1 LEKTRFH
8 DLDALRAFAM
18 LLGIVL
24 HGLLSF
30 TPIPIWPVQ
39 DNDQSEIYMIPLMFI
54 HGFRMSL
61 FFFVS
66 GFFTRMMWQ
75 KRGTLG
81 LLENRTKRIILPFLI
96 FGALL
101 FPILNNMGTF
111 LSKEENQSG
120 TLKNIIINPEY
131 QVPNDLGGAAR
142 QGNLKEIRE
151 WLQKDADINGKYD
164 KEFTPLHWAAVMNR
178 VETIR
183 LLADKGANLNAKDGH
198 QSTPLLVAAFF
209 GQTESVETLLELG
222 ANPMLKNKDGALPE
236 QAMMANQAITEWVA
250 KDILEIPFNWMK
262 ISEGRKQV
270 RELLATDLSSL
281 DERNGWF
288 ARNYFMFGQF
298 CTHHLWF
305 LYDLIYLTLGFVIF
319 AWALKF
325 LPDLGINKWLAESPL
340 RLLWLIPLTYLAQLN
355 MGNGDDGV
363 FGPSTAVFLQP
374 DWIKLGYYAV
384 FFGYGAIC
392 FPFKDFHQKVGRF
405 WPVCFALATILFFTA
420 LVVIEEKDKSWNYEL
435 ISLCSAIFAWL
446 MIFGLMGLFR
456 KWFSRENSKIRFV
469 SDSSYWLY
477 IAHLPLIQIIQFWV
491 ADWAIPGII
500 KLIFV
505 CIVTC
510 LLLLLSYQYF
520 IRYTVIGTLLN
531 GKRYKNREAT

>member
-1 LEKTRFH
+1 
-8 DLDALRAFAM
+8 M

-142 QGNLKEIRE
+142 QGNLKVIRE

-198 QSTPLLVAAFF
+198 QSTPLLVH
-209 GQTESVETLLELG
+209 
-222 ANPMLKNKDGALPE
+222 DG
-236 QAMMANQAITEWVA
+236 
-250 KDILEIPFNWMK
+250 
-262 ISEGRKQV
+262 
-270 RELLATDLSSL
+270 
-281 DERNGWF
+281 
-288 ARNYFMFGQF
+288 
-298 CTHHLWF
+298 
-305 LYDLIYLTLGFVIF
+305 
-319 AWALKF
+319 
-325 LPDLGINKWLAESPL
+325 
-340 RLLWLIPLTYLAQLN
+340 
-355 MGNGDDGV
+355 
-363 FGPSTAVFLQP
+363 
-374 DWIKLGYYAV
+374 
-384 FFGYGAIC
+384 
-392 FPFKDFHQKVGRF
+392 
-405 WPVCFALATILFFTA
+405 
-420 LVVIEEKDKSWNYEL
+420 
-435 ISLCSAIFAWL
+435 
-446 MIFGLMGLFR
+446 
-456 KWFSRENSKIRFV
+456 
-469 SDSSYWLY
+469 
-477 IAHLPLIQIIQFWV
+477 
-491 ADWAIPGII
+491 
-500 KLIFV
+500 
-505 CIVTC
+505 
-510 LLLLLSYQYF
+510 
-520 IRYTVIGTLLN
+520 
-531 GKRYKNREAT
+531 

>member
-1 LEKTRFH
+1 
-8 DLDALRAFAM
+8 M

-66 GFFTRMMWQ
+66 GLFTRMIWQ
-75 KRGTLG
+75 KKGTLG
-81 LLENRTKRIILPFLI
+81 LLQNRAKRIVLPFLI

-101 FPILNNMGTF
+101 FPVLNNMGTF
-111 LSKEENQSG
+111 LITG
-120 TLKNIIINPEY
+120 KNHNETEKTIIINPEY
-131 QVPNDLGGAAR
+131 QVPNDLGGASR
-142 QGNLKEIRE
+142 NGNLKEITE
-151 WLQKDADINGKYD
+151 WLQKDEDINGKYD
-164 KEFTPLHWAAVMNR
+164 KGLTPLHWAAVMNQ
-178 VETIR
+178 VDAIK
-183 LLADKGANLNAKDGH
+183 LLADKGANLNSRDGH

-209 GQTESVETLLELG
+209 GQTESVKTLLEIG
-222 ANPMLKNKDGALPE
+222 ANPKLKNKDGALPE
-236 QAMMANQAITEWVA
+236 QAMMANRAITEWVA
-250 KDILEIPFNWMK
+250 RDILQIPFNWTK
-262 ISEGRKQV
+262 ISKGRNQV
-270 RELLATDLSSL
+270 RELLATDITSF
-281 DERNGWF
+281 EEKTGWF

-305 LYDLIYLTLGFVIF
+305 LYDLIYLTVGFILL
-319 AWALKF
+319 AWILNF
-325 LPDLGINKWLAESPL
+325 LPDFGLTKWLAESSL
-340 RLLWLIPLTYLAQLN
+340 RLLWLIPLTFLAQFY

-384 FFGYGAIC
+384 FFGYGTIC
-392 FPFKDFHQKVGRF
+392 FPHRGFHEKVGRF
-405 WPVCFALATILFFTA
+405 WPVCLAFATLLFLVA
-420 LVVIEEKDKSWNYEL
+420 LLIIEEKDHSWNYEL
-435 ISLCSAIFAWL
+435 ISLCSAFFAWL

-456 KWFSRENSKIRFV
+456 KWFSKENSNIRFV

-491 ADWAIPGII
+491 ADWSFPGLI

-505 CIVTC
+505 CMITTV
-510 LLLLLSYQYF
+510 LLLLSYKYF

-531 GKRYKNREAT
+531 GKRYKTHEAS